1 MKKLIGT
8 LVTLAILT
16 ALFLLSGPFYTV
28 NEGEQALVVRL
39 GQIVA
44 VRQEAGLHIKTPF
57 LDIVHKYPRRILS
70 WDGEKQSILT
80 REKNTIWVDTTARW
94 RISDPVKYYESITS
108 LEGGFRRLNDVID
121 SAVRTIV
128 ADNWLREVV
137 RNSNYIVDVKDLD
150 ELDLGDGIDA
160 EKLGLDELEDSHERI
175 IKGRR
180 HLSEEILERARKLVP
195 EYGIELIDVVIR
207 QINYDNKLTQ
217 SVYDRMIKERN
228 QIAQAI
234 RSEGEGKRAEL
245 MGRLENEQRRILSTA
260 YANSETIKGSAD
272 AEASAL
278 YANAYTKDPEFYTF
292 WRAMESYR
300 QTIPGF
306 NKTLSTDMDYFR
318 YLYSPNAKNR
328 R

>member
-1 MKKLIGT
+1 
-8 LVTLAILT
+8 
-16 ALFLLSGPFYTV
+16 
-28 NEGEQALVVRL
+28 
-39 GQIVA
+39 
-44 VRQEAGLHIKTPF
+44 
-57 LDIVHKYPRRILS
+57 
-70 WDGEKQSILT
+70 
-80 REKNTIWVDTTARW
+80 
-94 RISDPVKYYESITS
+94 
-108 LEGGFRRLNDVID
+108 
-121 SAVRTIV
+121 
-128 ADNWLREVV
+128 
-137 RNSNYIVDVKDLD
+137 
-150 ELDLGDGIDA
+150 
-160 EKLGLDELEDSHERI
+160 
-175 IKGRR
+175 
-180 HLSEEILERARKLVP
+180 
-195 EYGIELIDVVIR
+195 
-207 QINYDNKLTQ
+207 LTQ
-217 SVYDRMIKERN
+217 SVYDRMIKELN